1 MFESDGLP
9 LYLKIKEIILQ
20 RIISFTYDDRL
31 PGELLLAEEFQVAR
45 GTIKQA
51 IDALVSTGMVY
62 RQQGKG
68 TFINREALL
77 KHYTDLPDTLVSFVD
92 PQPVKLEVISLF
104 PTMADHSVAEKMGL
118 TVGHQLVRLERVMMQ
133 NNHPVGHVLTW
144 LNGRVYTDIS
154 HIDDTRS
161 LHGQL
166 RQTFGYAPTRA
177 REQYWPVSCDG
188 TLAKLL
194 ELPSGSP
201 VLRID
206 RIASNP
212 DDVVF
217 EYSVTHVKGASLSL
231 QVVTSLGAG
240 SEHWDCSISW

>member
-20 RIISFTYDDRL
+20 RIISLTYDDRL

-62 RQQGKG
+62 RHQGKG

-77 KHYTDLPDTLVSFVD
+77 RHYTDLPDTLVAFVD
-92 PQPVKLEVISLF
+92 THPVELDVIALF
-104 PTMADHSVAEKMGL
+104 PTMADHYVAEKMGL
-118 TVGHQLVRLERVMMQ
+118 AIGHQVVRLERVMRQ
-133 NNHPVGHVLTW
+133 NNQPVGHILSW

-154 HIDDTRS
+154 HIDDSRS
-161 LHGQL
+161 LYSQL

-177 REQYWPVSCDG
+177 REQYWPVLSDSAMSKR
-188 TLAKLL
+188 LDV
-194 ELPSGSP
+194 PVGSP
-201 VLRID
+201 LLRID

-217 EYSVTHVKGASLSL
+217 DYSVTHVKGASLSL
-231 QVVTSLGAG
+231 QMTTRHGAN
-240 SEHWDCSISW
+240 SDRWDCSISW